1 MARIEMPHG
10 KDFSSSTFTEERNRC
25 AIRLGYTKCSC
36 AHTRRAWRRNLRANM
51 IVHAWAD
58 VWSGWLKFVV
68 WR

>member
-36 AHTRRAWRRNLRANM
+36 AHT
-51 IVHAWAD
+51 AD
-58 VWSGWLKFVV
+58 YRSLAYSALACL
-68 WR
+68 